1 MPSSLPILKRGVG
14 QLLNETAARR
24 RYLPSSLKRLR
35 KQLSEP
41 GSIAM
46 SKIPKKAQQRFV
58 KTLPVFQRVLED
70 ARRRDINEADT
81 VTIVTDMLAD
91 LFGFDKYTEITG
103 EFAVRKTFCDLA
115 IKFDSEVK
123 LLIEVKAIG
132 LSLKENHLRQAVN
145 YGANQGI
152 QWVVLTNGIEWE
164 VYALKFEKPI
174 SYNLL
179 CKFSLTEMSARSED
193 DQSILLLLSKE
204 GLLRNLIREYQ
215 DRANI
220 LNKFTLAAVIQS
232 EPVLGV
238 MRREL
243 RRINPDLKV
252 DTDELEEILLTE
264 VLKRDLIEGE
274 RMKKATAKVKK
285 ASDRA
290 LRRIPK
296 KTAQVEDMEP
306 ELA

>member
-1 MPSSLPILKRGVG
+1 
-14 QLLNETAARR
+14 
-24 RYLPSSLKRLR
+24 
-35 KQLSEP
+35 
-41 GSIAM
+41 M
-46 SKIPKKAQQRFV
+46 SKIPKKAQQRIQKF
-58 KTLPVFQRVLED
+58 LPVFQRVLED

-81 VTIVTDMLAD
+81 VTIIIDMLAD

-115 IKFDSEVK
+115 IKFDNEVK

-174 SYNLL
+174 SYALL
-179 CKFSLTEMSARSED
+179 CKFDLLEMSARSPED
-193 DQSILLLLSKE
+193 QGLLLLLSKE
-204 GLLRNLIREYQ
+204 GLLKNLIREYQ
-215 DRANI
+215 NRVNI

-232 EPVLGV
+232 DPVLNV

-252 DTDELEEILLTE
+252 ETEELEDILLSD

-274 RMKKATAKVKK
+274 RVKRAAAKVRK
-285 ASDRA
+285 ASDNA
-290 LRRIPK
+290 LRKVKRKEAEENAPVLDPVIS
-296 KTAQVEDMEP
+296 
-306 ELA
+306 